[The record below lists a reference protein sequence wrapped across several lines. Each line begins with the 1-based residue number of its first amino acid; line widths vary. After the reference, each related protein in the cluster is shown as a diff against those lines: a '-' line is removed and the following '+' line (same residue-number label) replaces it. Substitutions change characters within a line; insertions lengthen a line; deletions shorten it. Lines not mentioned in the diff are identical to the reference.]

1 MSSKNLYVHNNSF
14 YDVTSSYTIENWAA
28 YGSAMLYAQYNS
40 FWDLGSIALILPAGY
55 SSSQMIGTANYW
67 GTTDPSIIASMIYDQ
82 NDDLSCAGV
91 IDFSGYL
98 STEHVDTPDYSLWLP

>member
-1 MSSKNLYVHNNSF
+1 M
-14 YDVTSSYTIENWAA
+14 TSSYTIQNWAA
-28 YGSAMLYAQYNS
+28 YGSAMLYAHHNS
-40 FWDLGSIALILPAGY
+40 FWDLGAIALILPAGY

-67 GTTDPSIIASMIYDQ
+67 GTTDPSMIASMIYDQ

-98 STEHVDTPDYSLWLP
+98 STEHTDTPDYSQWLP